1 MKTKLLSISILI
13 LIGLAQSLEGKDL
26 IKDKS
31 PDGRFALRIRKGEEG
46 WEAAIVDLRAKK
58 PLADLEVY
66 GNYIED
72 MRSYGRKIQRS
83 SLILSLIDV
92 AAQRAS
98 IFEMARNL
106 SR

>member
-1 MKTKLLSISILI
+1 
-13 LIGLAQSLEGKDL
+13 
-26 IKDKS
+26 
-31 PDGRFALRIRKGEEG
+31 
-46 WEAAIVDLRAKK
+46 VDLRAKK

-66 GNYIED
+66 GNYIAD
-72 MRSYGRKIQRS
+72 M